1 MCHVLGVE
9 KKTFLIW
16 WTQHCLWNP
25 ASVQNA
31 CLQFMVSRDFFWFR
45 MNFSHGFIHGFYPHH
60 SMTCQLDRWC
70 CPKKVIQRL
79 PSQWINIFAGNASHF
94 WATKHSMAWLVYGRV
109 IYISYFFWHIFET
122 WYLKTKKWIGEY
134 YELHTYIQLNNTGIY
149 DRLLL

>member
-25 ASVQNA
+25 ATVQNA

-45 MNFSHGFIHGFYPHH
+45 MNLSHGLMVSSMVSTHIIQWHGN
-60 SMTCQLDRWC
+60 LIGDRWC

-79 PSQWINIFAGNASHF
+79 PSQWINIFAGNPSHF
-94 WATKHSMAWLVYGRV
+94 WATKHNMAWLVYGRV
-109 IYISYFFWHIFET
+109 IYISYFFDIFFQHDISK
-122 WYLKTKKWIGEY
+122 LRN
-134 YELHTYIQLNNTGIY
+134 ELGNTMNYIIY
-149 DRLLL
+149 TIK